1 MSGSTM
7 AFDPSSGQVFLE
19 WTVPGQPSD
28 GQVDWYAKRRWPLR
42 RDDAIR
48 GQHHG
53 PRSLTDMAMSSV
65 IQNIDMI
72 PAEFF
77 KHLPRHIL
85 KRIRKI
91 LDPEG
96 GSLREWKIFSKYLL
110 DEEGNNDTEHYL
122 YRLIIA
128 EPREELAC
136 YTRPMSSASVDFITH
151 LVIGHGCD
159 FRANELV
166 RLAKMPNLGALEFKA
181 TDGASPLSDRL
192 IRGWAE
198 VKDCFPVLRLLRIY
212 GRAEVTQKSLGWVS
226 KFPSLIMYDVLG
238 ERKKWRNKRALAAKH
253 GWDIDDH
260 GDTATRDQD
269 WMWRYMRMLSPLERS
284 SESSREPAGP
294 VEDYLRMLLDNPRR
308 HVRFVPVGKAPSLMS
323 YLTDLSMMAQGMEQD
338 MMLPTSGL
346 KYYDSWGFWLYA
358 LAGQLIQDEDLK
370 GYSTTPSMQAV
381 KGDCLLPSRPFAT
394 LALGDH
400 FGDLSSSNCPL
411 TFIRRAIRDS
421 ARDGRDEERA
431 ETESEQPIPG
441 GKHFSRSLQPVD
453 ADGNQV
459 SMWSTGSRNGS
470 DKDDDQDSDS
480 ENSSE
485 EDDDD
490 EKGAGPSKPSAAD
503 NNRDDRKALKKARK
517 EAAIAKQKARHVEV
531 GDLPSSDDESS
542 DDDANGGGDMPA
554 NPNHSKAARNMAKG
568 DVDEITEGVQKMGA
582 PASRR
587 EREAV
592 EAAAAKERYMKLQ
605 AQGKTD
611 EAKADLARLKLIR
624 EQREAEAARRQAEKE
639 EKEEQDKARR
649 AEVEAREA
657 KKREAAAGP
666 KKGGH
671 YCNQDKLPYR
681 MENLVEQSMEDS
693 LLQDRLRE
701 HAKAFDGLLS
711 LIPAKTYYGQETSEE
726 GNQKKKKSKKEA
738 AAARRGKLDPDSEL
752 NRNAKEVMDE
762 RANNKRKLRE
772 MQQQD
777 EDDGEEDEDAAEDTD
792 HSGDSFEPV
801 DGIEAEKPA
810 EGLRMKKP
818 SKKQKKMEDD
828 SHIHSA
834 QPTQKLSRK
843 EEKRAAKR
851 ERKAEKKAEKKKAKR
866 EEQASS
872 AAPESH
878 AAPLGSKTKK
888 KNKKKQKKD
897 SAVDDDDDV
906 AASEP
911 RVLPTPPDT
920 SDAQPK
926 AEGPASSQEDGG
938 AQNTSSSP
946 SESQA
951 HSPVFDTEEAAASTA
966 DVSAESATTSISS
979 AAEKSKQVKI
989 PADTTT
995 LRARLAARIQALR
1008 AARKADGPDGKPI
1021 RTRQELIEA
1030 RRSKQAQRK
1039 AHKLEVRRQAKLEE
1053 AQRREEALASN
1064 SPGVAS
1070 PAGVDL
1076 GENLSFGRVVFGDG
1090 TQASRDLSYVLQ
1102 KSKRK
1107 GPSDPKTALLKVQG
1121 QKKRLAELEPEKR
1134 ADLTDKDTWL
1144 TARRRVEGDKIRD
1157 DEATLKKAVRRK
1169 EAAKKKSKKA
1179 WRERTQ
1185 GVELAQK
1192 ERQKKREGNIQ
1203 KRRDDKVLGKAGK
1216 KKKKAAS
1223 SGAGKK
1229 SKAGRPGFE
1238 GSFGVGGGRKK

>member
-1 MSGSTM
+1 MAGSNT
-7 AFDPSSGQVFLE
+7 A
-19 WTVPGQPSD
+19 
-28 GQVDWYAKRRWPLR
+28 A
-42 RDDAIR
+42 
-48 GQHHG
+48 
-53 PRSLTDMAMSSV
+53 
-65 IQNIDMI
+65 
-72 PAEFF
+72 
-77 KHLPRHIL
+77 
-85 KRIRKI
+85 
-91 LDPEG
+91 
-96 GSLREWKIFSKYLL
+96 
-110 DEEGNNDTEHYL
+110 
-122 YRLIIA
+122 
-128 EPREELAC
+128 
-136 YTRPMSSASVDFITH
+136 
-151 LVIGHGCD
+151 
-159 FRANELV
+159 
-166 RLAKMPNLGALEFKA
+166 GA
-181 TDGASPLSDRL
+181 
-192 IRGWAE
+192 
-198 VKDCFPVLRLLRIY
+198 
-212 GRAEVTQKSLGWVS
+212 
-226 KFPSLIMYDVLG
+226 
-238 ERKKWRNKRALAAKH
+238 
-253 GWDIDDH
+253 
-260 GDTATRDQD
+260 
-269 WMWRYMRMLSPLERS
+269 
-284 SESSREPAGP
+284 
-294 VEDYLRMLLDNPRR
+294 
-308 HVRFVPVGKAPSLMS
+308 
-323 YLTDLSMMAQGMEQD
+323 
-338 MMLPTSGL
+338 
-346 KYYDSWGFWLYA
+346 
-358 LAGQLIQDEDLK
+358 
-370 GYSTTPSMQAV
+370 
-381 KGDCLLPSRPFAT
+381 
-394 LALGDH
+394 
-400 FGDLSSSNCPL
+400 
-411 TFIRRAIRDS
+411 RRAGKFNKPTR
-421 ARDGRDEERA
+421 G
-431 ETESEQPIPG
+431 G

-470 DKDDDQDSDS
+470 DKDEDQDSDS

-485 EDDDD
+485 EDEDD
-490 EKGAGPSKPSAAD
+490 KGAGPSKPSAAD

-542 DDDANGGGDMPA
+542 DDANGGDMPA

-624 EQREAEAARRQAEKE
+624 EQREAEAARRQ
-639 EKEEQDKARR
+639 
-649 AEVEAREA
+649 
-657 KKREAAAGP
+657 
-666 KKGGH
+666 
-671 YCNQDKLPYR
+671 
-681 MENLVEQSMEDS
+681 
-693 LLQDRLRE
+693 DRLRE

-738 AAARRGKLDPDSEL
+738 VAARRGKLDPDSEL

-777 EDDGEEDEDAAEDTD
+777 DDDDGEEDEDAAGDTD

-810 EGLRMKKP
+810 EGLRVKKQ
-818 SKKQKKMEDD
+818 SKKQKLQDD
-828 SHIHSA
+828 SEHDST
-834 QPTQKLSRK
+834 QPTEKLSRK

-872 AAPESH
+872 ATAVSESQT
-878 AAPLGSKTKK
+878 ASLGSKTKK
-888 KNKKKQKKD
+888 KNKKKQKND
-897 SAVDDDDDV
+897 N
-906 AASEP
+906 AALSEP
-911 RVLPTPPDT
+911 QIRPSPSDT
-920 SDAQPK
+920 SDPQPT
-926 AEGPASSQEDGG
+926 AEAPASSQENDVSKEDGG
-938 AQNTSSSP
+938 VQDASSSP
-946 SESQA
+946 SESQLQ
-951 HSPVFDTEEAAASTA
+951 SPVFDTEEAPASTA
-966 DVSAESATTSISS
+966 DASAEAASATTSISS
-979 AAEKSKQVKI
+979 TAEKSKHVKI
-989 PADTTT
+989 PADTAA
-995 LRARLAARIQALR
+995 LRARLAAKIEALR

-1030 RRSKQAQRK
+1030 RRAKQAQRK
-1039 AHKLEVRRQAKLEE
+1039 AHKLELRRQAKLEE
-1053 AQRREEALASN
+1053 AQKREEALASN

-1070 PAGVDL
+1070 PAGVDV

-1134 ADLTDKDTWL
+1134 ADVTDKDTWL
-1144 TARRRVEGDKIRD
+1144 TARRRLEGDKIRD

-1185 GVELAQK
+1185 GVEQAQK

-1203 KRRDDKVLGKAGK
+1203 KRRDDKILGKAGK
-1216 KKKKAAS
+1216 KKKKVAV
-1223 SGAGKK
+1223 GGEKKK